1 MKSKLVLAALITVFM
16 IGAVSAQSNT
26 SQDFNVEEYNLSE
39 YEDTINTYSDELP
52 GWIKDLIGDQDI
64 NIYIDE
70 GSEDAT
76 NISIKMNGMKV
87 DEIDDS
93 ALENPDIEV
102 WTSTDVIEKVVDS
115 DQPVDEMRTAID
127 EGEIDYQANG
137 AWNKVKVFFA
147 EMLFKYL

>member
-1 MKSKLVLAALITVFM
+1 MKSKLVFAALMTVFM

-26 SQDFNVEEYNLSE
+26 TQDFNVEEYNLSE

-52 GWIKDLIGDQDI
+52 GWIKDLIGDQNI

-70 GSEDAT
+70 GSDDAT

-102 WTSTDVIEKVVDS
+102 WTSTDVIEKVVES
-115 DQPVDEMRTAID
+115 DKPVDEMRTAID

-137 AWNKVKVFFA
+137 TWNKVKVFFA